1 MYNLRSSNKDTVQF
15 PVQIEIADDNRIFTD
30 LLHHKAT
37 SLSTEANMSDSYEA
51 SDSDIDCDALI
62 QHSDEEIQSTSLGV
76 NNQSKQ
82 SRGSNLEPTDVVSDL
97 QVQSVINSQ
106 ILQQLQQIGKRLDKI
121 EGDACKKTS
130 DKAKIKKT
138 KVKQQQVVNTTVKQ
152 QPKTFDDLKLPT
164 LQSVKED
171 ALIQLKVEQ
180 RLQEL
185 TDLAKTGM
193 NPKLKSQRGGTVE
206 VMVKNRIKWPHEY
219 ILSGLS
225 KERVTYDQLSVTQW
239 VAGFGRTM
247 RDESDP
253 EIRKHMLDYM
263 ISLMDDANDFS
274 WISAKASHAVLL
286 CRMEQGE
293 VASYADISA
302 IDRIR
307 RANAQK
313 HVPHSQVSPQKFNNG
328 KKFTKI
334 TKTMPCTYFNQGT
347 CLQKKSHETR
357 GVLYKHIC
365 ASCFASAGKTFPHS
379 EVECK
384 NKQKGS
390 KNE

>member
-1 MYNLRSSNKDTVQF
+1 
-15 PVQIEIADDNRIFTD
+15 
-30 LLHHKAT
+30 
-37 SLSTEANMSDSYEA
+37 MSDSYEA

-62 QHSDEEIQSTSLGV
+62 QHSDEETQSTTAGV

-121 EGDACKKTS
+121 EGDACKKTL

-138 KVKQQQVVNTTVKQ
+138 KVKQQVVNTTVKQ

-253 EIRKHMLDYM
+253 EIRKYMLDYM

-307 RANAQK
+307 
-313 HVPHSQVSPQKFNNG
+313 
-328 KKFTKI
+328 
-334 TKTMPCTYFNQGT
+334 
-347 CLQKKSHETR
+347 
-357 GVLYKHIC
+357 
-365 ASCFASAGKTFPHS
+365 
-379 EVECK
+379 
-384 NKQKGS
+384 
-390 KNE
+390 

>member
-82 SRGSNLEPTDVVSDL
+82 SHGSNLEPTDVVSDL

-313 HVPHSQVSPQKFNNG
+313 HVPHSQVSPPKFNNG

-357 GVLYKHIC
+357 GVLYKHFC